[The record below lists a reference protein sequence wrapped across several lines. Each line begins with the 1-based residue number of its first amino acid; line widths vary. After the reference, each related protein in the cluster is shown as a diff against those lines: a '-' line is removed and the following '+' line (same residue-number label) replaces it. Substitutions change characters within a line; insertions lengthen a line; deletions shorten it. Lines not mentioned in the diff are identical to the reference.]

1 MHDGKREGGT
11 TKMARTTRLVSFGLK
26 VCIFFVYF
34 YTNYCFVAYWYIGS
48 RPRWSV
54 ERDGWKGD
62 RMVVGGTTLDN
73 DKGVG
78 WGLDK
83 LHRIFIF
90 IFIFFST

>member
-1 MHDGKREGGT
+1 MAQT
-11 TKMARTTRLVSFGLK
+11 TCLVSFGLK

-34 YTNYCFVAYWYIGS
+34 YTNYRFVAYWYIGS
-48 RPRWSV
+48 RPWRSV

-73 DKGVG
+73 ASDKGVG

-90 IFIFFST
+90 IFIFFSI